1 MNQLNSEIQ
10 SQTLAPEFLPRMG
23 ELQQAAAFLVQHA
36 AHEAHVGQMIVADLR
51 RHEQNLEAEIM
62 TLQRECVDEMNAIK
76 RQFEDR
82 VGRIQGLR
90 EGNARMIEFYVGQS
104 EAQEPVT
111 VPLQAAQPSRPRQRT
126 MLQKIGLA

>member
-1 MNQLNSEIQ
+1 MMFDQNMEPHAQPVV
-10 SQTLAPEFLPRMG
+10 PEFLPRMG

-90 EGNARMIEFYVGQS
+90 EGNARMIEFYVGHS
-104 EAQEPVT
+104 EAQEPVNL
-111 VPLQAAQPSRPRQRT
+111 PLQAPSRPRQRT